1 MYKKQTVF
9 VSLMVFIAAV
19 AVFAFPAAASAKR
32 GGEGG
37 RGNGPEIYVTGQGL
51 IYDSIVTADP
61 LPANGPFQKLE
72 FGGPTGLQ
80 TEFGPGDHGYV
91 GGRWWLDVNG
101 NGEMDP
107 PGEGGDKYFSCPL
120 LGPGMEP

>member
-9 VSLMVFIAAV
+9 VFLFVFVAAV
-19 AVFAFPAAASAKR
+19 AVFAFPTAVSAKR

-37 RGNGPEIYVTGQGL
+37 RGDGPVIFVTGQGL
-51 IYDSIVTADP
+51 VYDSIVTADP

-80 TEFGPGDHGYV
+80 TEFGPGDPGYV
-91 GGRWWLDVNG
+91 GGRWWLDLNQNG
-101 NGEMDP
+101 VMDP

-120 LGPGMEP
+120 LGPGLAP